1 MVCLSGTISP
11 SASGS
16 AEENLK
22 FGLVPE
28 NVWSKSTFSKNKM
41 LFGNKTNS
49 SAHCILFGGD
59 STLLLAADQMLSAFT
74 LSVVGSKLRT
84 TPNYND

>member
-1 MVCLSGTISP
+1 
-11 SASGS
+11 
-16 AEENLK
+16 
-22 FGLVPE
+22 
-28 NVWSKSTFSKNKM
+28 M